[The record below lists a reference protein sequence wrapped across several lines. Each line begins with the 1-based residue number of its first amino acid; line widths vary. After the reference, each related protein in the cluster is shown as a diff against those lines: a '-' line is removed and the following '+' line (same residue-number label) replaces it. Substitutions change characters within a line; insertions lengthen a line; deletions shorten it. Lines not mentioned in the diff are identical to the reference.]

1 MEISILFQNIFSH
14 KFNLRSD
21 DTTGRRRSGA
31 MPQSPLHIRQR
42 PAYFF
47 ESRFPICSRGEP
59 VTAVATG
66 SPGLLSQSAGPTGYR
81 YKHGA

>member
-1 MEISILFQNIFSH
+1 MEISILFKTYFRTNSTSVLMI
-14 KFNLRSD
+14 
-21 DTTGRRRSGA
+21 
-31 MPQSPLHIRQR
+31 QR
-42 PAYFF
+42 PAPLRRHAAKPTAHQAATCIFF

>member
-1 MEISILFQNIFSH
+1 MEISILFKTYFRTNSTSVLMIQRAGAAQTPCRKAHCTSG
-14 KFNLRSD
+14 SD
-21 DTTGRRRSGA
+21 L
-31 MPQSPLHIRQR
+31 P
-42 PAYFF
+42 FF

-66 SPGLLSQSAGPTGYR
+66 SPGLLSQSAGLTGYR